1 MSRAEVITVWTNL
14 KAKIIKSLTEAKNM
28 LNKQVVVKS
37 VPTQIKILTSTGLT
51 NLQEKIKAKQALIK
65 EIENKRKPKQ
75 LFSKDQQ
82 EQLDCLKAE
91 VASLEQQIREQQYF
105 TETALPDLLRTKTD
119 LASVRL
125 ERDDYWQRLKVA
137 NNKHDLL
144 QDKLKL
150 VKRLIAKGDMESLLR
165 MAKRREI

>member
-1 MSRAEVITVWTNL
+1 
-14 KAKIIKSLTEAKNM
+14 M

-125 ERDDYWQRLKVA
+125 ERDDY
-137 NNKHDLL
+137 
-144 QDKLKL
+144 
-150 VKRLIAKGDMESLLR
+150 
-165 MAKRREI
+165 